1 MSSPENGECV
11 TDTKEDVPDSRT
23 RLNGEC
29 ITDTKEDV
37 PDSRT
42 RLMDYIPI
50 YIPAVE
56 QELVN
61 QNHSEKRFLDFLRA
75 QPSTDWFFTRR
86 RFRVPFVRKI
96 DWRAL
101 IRYFKKWIKNPEN
114 IALVI
119 WLMFVAAGLFMLFLV
134 IIGSLNKVIQSSTKR
149 KKWIEIIN
157 QILNALFTIMCIYQ
171 HPRLFHHLV
180 LLCRWR
186 LPDRVEIR
194 AGYCKDGSRR
204 AHERAHIMLVVIL
217 LHITVFAQYVLC
229 GLYWGYSRKD
239 RPDWAVNLCTGIG
252 IAAPA
257 IAGVY
262 TVFGPIGRK
271 SDEPPEPQNQVA
283 TATQEVQSELVIYN
297 RRVVVTNPEWIG
309 GLFDCWDDRTVCLAS
324 FFCTC
329 CVFGWNMERLG
340 LGNMYLHIVTFLL
353 LIVAPLMVFSVSAL
367 NVENYTIRDI
377 VGVSGILLGV
387 FGLLYGGIWRTQMR
401 KRFKLPANPFCCG
414 YPAVTDSLQWL
425 FCWSC
430 SLAQEVRTGN
440 FYDIEEDSFCKE
452 AKSEDRVLVPLP
464 REAGSDFMVT
474 SNGKLLLRSFS
485 CPATLDP
492 PSLQLQGGDDQLKDN
507 ISTHLRSS
515 TLHVMAPPLPVVLMQ
530 IDEA

>member
-1 MSSPENGECV
+1 MSSSEH
-11 TDTKEDVPDSRT
+11 
-23 RLNGEC
+23 GEC
-29 ITDTKEDV
+29 ITDTREDV
-37 PDSRT
+37 PDSIT

-50 YIPAVE
+50 CIPTVD
-56 QELVN
+56 QELPG

-75 QPSTDWFFTRR
+75 KPSTDWFFTRR

-96 DWRAL
+96 DRRAL
-101 IRYFKKWIKNPEN
+101 IRYLKKWIKNPEN

-134 IIGSLNKVIQSSTKR
+134 ITGSLNQVIRSSTER
-149 KKWIEIIN
+149 KKWTEIIY

-186 LPDRVEIR
+186 LPDRVALR

-217 LHITVFAQYVLC
+217 LHITIFSQYVLC

-252 IAAPA
+252 IAAPI

-262 TVFGPIGRK
+262 SVFGPIGRN
-271 SDEPPEPQNQVA
+271 SDDPEDA
-283 TATQEVQSELVIYN
+283 TVTQEVQSELVIYNN

-340 LGNMYLHIVTFLL
+340 LGNMYVHIVTFLL

-367 NVENYTIRDI
+367 NVENNAIRYI

-387 FGLLYGGIWRTQMR
+387 FGLVYGGIWRTQMR

-452 AKSEDRVLVPLP
+452 AKTEDGVLVPLP
-464 REAGSDFMVT
+464 REDGSGFTVT
-474 SNGKLLLRSFS
+474 SNGKLLLRSSS

-492 PSLQLQGGDDQLKDN
+492 PSHL
-507 ISTHLRSS
+507 SYLRSS
-515 TLHVMAPPLPVVLMQ
+515 TQHVMVPPLPALMQ
-530 IDEA
+530 IDED